1 MVREWTVYDLKVLK
15 MSDNWESLVKGLEVK
30 DPSKPRL
37 SNKRLMLTY
46 KNHLNKEEV
55 IQHITALAL
64 KYVKREPVCIEV
76 AHETG
81 RSNGIDYPHT
91 HVVVDFGD
99 LFNSK
104 AKGCLRFF
112 DFEDDDGN
120 MIHPNIRIIKSD
132 NHWKNAMRYLSKED
146 PDNAHLANFGKGADI
161 DIDGVMNASS
171 DIEAIKTGATKWSDV
186 TGILATRRC
195 KGGVITPSCRRPA
208 IVVNR
213 DEHEWWQ
220 LIFDLHESE
229 MDPRAIHWI
238 YDRKGGKGKS
248 RLCRYMLQEYGE
260 DWLVMDVTTKVSD
273 AAEYID
279 SAIRG
284 GWQCH
289 GVLIDVPRQCNDWKG
304 MYTVIEKIKNGQL
317 SSGKYSTKSIVLPRY
332 PHVVILSN
340 SVPHVR
346 QVTKA
351 RWRIFELE
359 GDQARRMT
367 LKEVNEAFRRDQL
380 KAIKHEAKEFG
391 LEEENVDYGSS
402 SDSE

>member
-1 MVREWTVYDLKVLK
+1 
-15 MSDNWESLVKGLEVK
+15 MSNNWELLLSGLEVK

-37 SNKRLMLTY
+37 SNRRLMLTY
-46 KNHLNKEEV
+46 KNHLDKEELNDF
-55 IQHITALAL
+55 INSLAM
-64 KYVKREPVCIEV
+64 KYVKREPACIEV

-81 RSNGIDYPHT
+81 HSDGVDYPHT

-112 DFEDDDGN
+112 DFEDEEGN
-120 MIHPNIRIIKSD
+120 MIHPNIRVIKSD
-132 NHWKNAMRYLSKED
+132 SHWKNAMRYLGKED
-146 PDNAHLANFGKGADI
+146 PDNDHLRNFGKDGDI
-161 DIDGVMNASS
+161 DVDGVINATS
-171 DIEAIKTGATKWSDV
+171 DIEAIRTCATNWSDV

-195 KGGVITPSCRRPA
+195 MGGVIMPSCDRPA
-208 IVVNR
+208 IVVDRN
-213 DEHEWWQ
+213 EHEWWQ

-248 RLCRYMLQEYGE
+248 RLCRYMLQEYGD
-260 DWLVMDVTTKVSD
+260 DWMVMEVTTKVSD
-273 AAEYID
+273 AAKYID

-304 MYTVIEKIKNGQL
+304 MYTVIDRVKNGLL
-317 SSGKYSTKSIVLPRY
+317 SGTKTILLPRY
-332 PHVVILSN
+332 PHVVILSS

-346 QVTKA
+346 QVSKD
-351 RWRIFELE
+351 RWRIYELV

-367 LKEVNEAFRRDQL
+367 LKEANEAFRRDQL
-380 KAIKHEAKEFG
+380 RDIKNEAKKYMP
-391 LEEENVDYGSS
+391 EEESIRDSID
-402 SDSE
+402 SDRN